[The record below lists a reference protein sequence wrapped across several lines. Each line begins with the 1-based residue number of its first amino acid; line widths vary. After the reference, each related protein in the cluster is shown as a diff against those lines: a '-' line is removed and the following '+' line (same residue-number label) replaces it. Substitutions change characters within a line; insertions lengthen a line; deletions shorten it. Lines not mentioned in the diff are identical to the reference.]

1 MGLILKATLAPP
13 RSSISR
19 SDHTPYRGGIYRGSA
34 IYTIS
39 YKLPMKTDLNKISKP
54 TSINELVVEIE
65 KHPDRYQHLK
75 VFLRRENSTGIPDF
89 GEEYLAVSPSGFGL
103 YRINSTDYQNG
114 RIILSLTEASTNK
127 AVQYSL
133 DVNNQHPSCIFIRYK
148 DVKNMVFD
156 ECMKSKINDNELL
169 ELIEDKNGN

>member
-1 MGLILKATLAPP
+1 MERKYPN
-13 RSSISR
+13 SIDEMVSE
-19 SDHTPYRGGIYRGSA
+19 
-34 IYTIS
+34 
-39 YKLPMKTDLNKISKP
+39 M
-54 TSINELVVEIE
+54 E
-65 KHPDRYQHLK
+65 KHPDVYQHLK
-75 VFLRRENSTGIPDF
+75 VFLRHENSTGIPDF
-89 GEEYLAVSPSGFGL
+89 GEDYLAVSPSGFGL

-114 RIILSLTEASTNK
+114 RIILSLTEVSTNK

>member
-1 MGLILKATLAPP
+1 
-13 RSSISR
+13 
-19 SDHTPYRGGIYRGSA
+19 
-34 IYTIS
+34 
-39 YKLPMKTDLNKISKP
+39 MKTDSSKLSKP
-54 TSINELVVEIE
+54 ASINELVHEME
-65 KHPDRYQHLK
+65 KHPDVYQHLK
-75 VFLRRENSTGIPDF
+75 VFLRHENSTGIPDF
-89 GEEYLAVSPSGFGL
+89 GEDYLAVSPSGFGL

-114 RIILSLTEASTNK
+114 RIILSLTEVSTNK

>member
-1 MGLILKATLAPP
+1 MGGYGGGCSFALNIEFIMERKYPH
-13 RSSISR
+13 SIDEMASE
-19 SDHTPYRGGIYRGSA
+19 
-34 IYTIS
+34 
-39 YKLPMKTDLNKISKP
+39 M
-54 TSINELVVEIE
+54 E

-75 VFLRRENSTGIPDF
+75 VFLRRETSTGVPDF

-114 RIILSLTEASTNK
+114 RIILLLTEASTNK
-127 AVQYSL
+127 EVSYSL
-133 DVNNQHPSCIFIRYK
+133 DINNQRPSCIFLRWK

-169 ELIEDKNGN
+169 ELIG

>member
-1 MGLILKATLAPP
+1 M
-13 RSSISR
+13 
-19 SDHTPYRGGIYRGSA
+19 
-34 IYTIS
+34 
-39 YKLPMKTDLNKISKP
+39 
-54 TSINELVVEIE
+54 E
-65 KHPDRYQHLK
+65 KHPDRYQHLQ
-75 VFLRRENSTGIPDF
+75 VFLRHENSTGIPDF

-127 AVQYSL
+127 AVNYSFNINE
-133 DVNNQHPSCIFIRYK
+133 VHPTCLFIRWK
-148 DVKNMVFD
+148 DVKSMVFD